1 VHAQIS
7 LGSPQYRLQIAD
19 SFLQFCYSV
28 VEIETGVP
36 PFSFFLFSFS
46 SRGNGVL
53 KLIDLLFS
61 ALMNQVGLR
70 QN

>member
-1 VHAQIS
+1 VHVQIS

-46 SRGNGVL
+46 ST
-53 KLIDLLFS
+53 LLEGT
-61 ALMNQVGLR
+61 AR
-70 QN
+70 